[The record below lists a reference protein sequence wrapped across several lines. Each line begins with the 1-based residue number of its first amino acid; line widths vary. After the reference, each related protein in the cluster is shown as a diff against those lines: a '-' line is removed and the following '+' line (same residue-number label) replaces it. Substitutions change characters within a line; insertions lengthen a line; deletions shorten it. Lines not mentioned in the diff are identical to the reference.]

1 MDTDG
6 PSLLYQH
13 RRRDAE
19 EAGLELPQPSSQ
31 RPRLDS
37 VAEPEPG
44 PAESQS
50 NSPADAAQPL
60 EKRARIAINTPVPD
74 AAPNEL
80 IVDEA
85 YVAEI
90 DDKSFPKDW
99 VLVDGDFE
107 LDEVYLTNLGVRKN
121 EASERAMTLA
131 EKEQM
136 IEAKQKELTSYF
148 ANKVWTFTEIGK
160 NEADRV
166 VTARWVLTW
175 KQPEPQEGQPA
186 SLQRRAKA
194 RLVLRGFEDP
204 DLFNLEKT
212 SPTASK
218 SSKMLLLAL
227 VPIFGWTL
235 FCGDVRCAF
244 LSGAEFKR
252 NIIVKLPRDCSAL
265 LGCLY
270 MCLLFVA
277 GVEGLP
283 HKKHEA
289 RAL

>member
-1 MDTDG
+1 
-6 PSLLYQH
+6 
-13 RRRDAE
+13 
-19 EAGLELPQPSSQ
+19 
-31 RPRLDS
+31 LDS

-80 IVDEA
+80 IVDGA

-227 VPIFGWTL
+227 VPNFWMDFVL
-235 FCGDVRCAF
+235 RRCA
-244 LSGAEFKR
+244 LCIS
-252 NIIVKLPRDCSAL
+252 LWS
-265 LGCLY
+265 
-270 MCLLFVA
+270 
-277 GVEGLP
+277 
-283 HKKHEA
+283 
-289 RAL
+289 